1 MTQLRFGLSSEHK
14 KCSLWCS
21 FEIWQ
26 SPPDE
31 ETRNQ
36 PQIQIL
42 GQTERQKKRKRKAPA
57 SRRPPCTIWE
67 PECLFMPS
75 ALNFI
80 LSKSRLPLLR
90 LSTRLLPRYGRVVIG
105 GGKIRLGHRPSWT
118 IGGDPARSESIYNP
132 RIRMHYA
139 ATVDIDRESSWHGR
153 KFV

>member
-67 PECLFMPS
+67 PECLFIPS
-75 ALNFI
+75 ALYFYFEQVPIAFVEAINAI
-80 LSKSRLPLLR
+80 VTAIWK
-90 LSTRLLPRYGRVVIG
+90 GGG